1 MLREPLADTK
11 RRNVAVALGTP
22 DKLYQATP
30 HQKKTT
36 ELQHMCEDGLRRK
49 ETKMHDTLRH
59 CAHTPARQAARKHA
73 VHDMQPAIDGTV
85 DNART
90 SLSGP

>member
-22 DKLYQATP
+22 DKSYQATP
-30 HQKKTT
+30 HQAITR
-36 ELQHMCEDGLRRK
+36 EPQHMCEDGLKGK

-59 CAHTPARQAARKHA
+59 CAHTPARQAARG
-73 VHDMQPAIDGTV
+73 MQPATEDVVDG
-85 DNART
+85 ART